1 MATIL
6 RPRPV
11 REQVSAEEWAL
22 RQELACAFRFAHAQG
37 WDDLVFTHFSAR
49 VEDEPLSFL
58 INPFDLLF
66 EEITASSLSKLD
78 RDGKALIDNGF
89 ATNQAGYVIH
99 SAIQMARPDARVVM
113 HLHTVAGTA
122 VAAMAEGLLPISQA
136 AAQILPEIAY
146 HDYEGIA
153 VDTAERERLV
163 RDLGDKSLMILR
175 NHGTLA
181 VGRTVGQAMTRL
193 YFLERACAMQ
203 VAALSG
209 GRPLVE
215 TPPESI
221 AQAHGFGEKTL
232 GFIGDGLVWP
242 AIRRRME
249 RLDTSFLD

>member
-1 MATIL
+1 MATAFK
-6 RPRPV
+6 PRCV
-11 REQVSAEEWAL
+11 RDQVSPAEWAL
-22 RQELACAFRFAHAQG
+22 RQDLACAFRFAQAQG

-49 VEDEPLSFL
+49 VDDEPLSFL

-66 EEITASSLSKLD
+66 EEVSASSLTKLD
-78 RDGKALIDNGF
+78 AEGKPLIETGY

-122 VAAMAEGLLPISQA
+122 VAAMREGLLPLSQA
-136 AAQILPEIAY
+136 AAQILPEVAY

-163 RDLGDKSLMILR
+163 ADLGDKQLMILR

-181 VGRTVGQAMTRL
+181 VGATVAQAMTNL

-215 TPPESI
+215 TPAASI
-221 AQAHGFGEKTL
+221 AQAHGFGKASL

-249 RLDTSFLD
+249 RLDASFLD